1 VLRIDR
7 AYIQRVHV
15 VGHLDPHPHPHR
27 VRWNT
32 YTCDG
37 VVARKT
43 ISIVYLPTSTR
54 AVRYDTARF
63 PPCMYVVYS
72 RDHLSQVRYATATR
86 FLTSPQHLDRSL
98 TAGLG
103 EGWDPPAHGRMRPV
117 RRGLHAD
124 APVAAVLQV
133 VRFVSQIYID
143 TIRCEYQDA
152 KGAR

>member
-1 VLRIDR
+1 MRWSGGAEDHIHSVFANFHASR
-7 AYIQRVHV
+7 AIRY
-15 VGHLDPHPHPHR
+15 G
-27 VRWNT
+27 
-32 YTCDG
+32 
-37 VVARKT
+37 A
-43 ISIVYLPTSTR
+43 LP
-54 AVRYDTARF
+54 A
-63 PPCMYVVYS
+63 MYVCS
-72 RDHLSQVRYATATR
+72 LLARSTQVRYATATQ